1 MSVCK
6 ETSTILLTT
15 MKNDNKVQ
23 PAKAPIPIV
32 SSEHLASE
40 DSWPLSE
47 LEYGLIISYNAFSRW
62 MIRCMQGAGHADFS
76 PLDVLVLHNV
86 NHRDRQKKLVDICF
100 VLHIEDQ
107 HTVNYSL
114 KKLVKA
120 GLVERQKHGKEIY
133 YSTSEEGKEACQ
145 QYRDVREKC
154 LTSGYRNLDRDGE
167 EVSQAAA
174 LLRLMSGLYDQA
186 SRAAS
191 SL

>member
-1 MSVCK
+1 MNK
-6 ETSTILLTT
+6 EKKTKAIDS
-15 MKNDNKVQ
+15 
-23 PAKAPIPIV
+23 PAPIV
-32 SSEHLASE
+32 SSEHLTSE

-47 LEYGLIISYNAFSRW
+47 LEYGLIIAHNAFTRW
-62 MIRCMQGAGHADFS
+62 MIRCMQGAGHPDFS

-86 NHRDRQKKLVDICF
+86 NHRNRSKKMVDICF

-120 GLVERQKHGKEIY
+120 ELIAREKHGKEIY
-133 YSTSEEGKEACQ
+133 YSTTEQGKKACD
-145 QYRDVREKC
+145 QYREVREKC
-154 LTSGYRNLDRDGE
+154 LTSGYRSVDRDGTE
-167 EVSQAAA
+167 FSQAAA